1 MGSSQSAP
9 VVATQQPPT
18 ALAEKSVKAQNN
30 DAQGQR
36 PPTKRK
42 HKKPLTGFAAVQHK
56 CRRKKKEYD
65 TCYGELY
72 GGFVSA
78 KETDTSGCEEL
89 FDDWRECVLRGM
101 KKDRDRRGVKTPL
114 NPESMLAELE
124 GDDA

>member
-9 VVATQQPPT
+9 AVATQQPHT
-18 ALAEKSVKAQNN
+18 ALSEKSVEN
-30 DAQGQR
+30 DDAKQR
-36 PPTKRK
+36 PTMRRK

-56 CRRKKKEYD
+56 CRRKKKAYD
-65 TCYGELY
+65 MCYGELY

-101 KKDRDRRGVKTPL
+101 KNDRERRGVKTPL
-114 NPESMLAELE
+114 NKESMLAELE
-124 GDDA
+124 DDDE

>member
-1 MGSSQSAP
+1 MGSSQSTPA
-9 VVATQQPPT
+9 VATQQPPS
-18 ALAEKSVKAQNN
+18 ALAEKSVPQKNEEA
-30 DAQGQR
+30 QR
-36 PPTKRK
+36 PKRK
-42 HKKPLTGFAAVQHK
+42 NKKDLTGFAAVQHK

-65 TCYGELY
+65 TCYAKLY

-78 KETDTSGCEEL
+78 KETETEGCEEL

-124 GDDA
+124 DDDQ